1 MALGQAILDRM
12 ELLNQE
18 LQLQPA
24 ESDVTRGLLAINV
37 AQDYLETLLALVP
50 NVEGSTTGTVT
61 TAAATETTAFPTG
74 VLRIDRLQY
83 LDPVTSLPSWDLDP
97 IKRVGGHRRNLYWPW
112 NIITTTSTGKPRAY
126 YTNARLIYWDPLPD
140 DIHTIRWYGLQQASD
155 ITAGGTFAYPDTC
168 LLPIATLAVALMDRG
183 VGDDTS
189 DITSLAS
196 SVLGP
201 VVDQLDRHSRDG
213 GPQFQYSRIHLT

>member
-1 MALGQAILDRM
+1 MAVGQDILDRM

-18 LQLQPA
+18 LQLQMA
-24 ESDVTRGLLAINV
+24 EADVTRGLLAVNV
-37 AQDYLETLLALVP
+37 AQDYLETLMALVP

-61 TAAATETTAFPTG
+61 TSAGTETTAFPTG

-126 YTNARLIYWDPLPD
+126 YTNARLIYWEPLPD
-140 DIHTIRWYGLQQASD
+140 ATHTIRWYGLQQAADVTTIS
-155 ITAGGTFAYPDTC
+155 TFAYPDTC
-168 LLPIATLAVALMDRG
+168 LLPIASLAVALMDRG
-183 VGDDTS
+183 VGDDAS

-196 SVLGP
+196 SILGP
-201 VVDQLDRHSRDG
+201 VVDQMSRVNRDG
-213 GPQFQYSRIHLT
+213 GPQFHYSRIHLT